1 MLSAITGDAAVEV
14 RRWLDRRKKSLE
26 DVRRHYEPLWRE
38 IRLYFEPS
46 FGRALVDERDIY
58 GRESRRD
65 DDKIINS
72 ETRIAVERY
81 SSGMQSGITNKAQ
94 SWLSIVPKRG
104 DGEAETSPVVN
115 EWCHGLTMDVIDAL
129 ERGNFYRSCGQVY
142 TQAAMFGTSVMMIIR
157 GDSVGDVSYEVI
169 DAGDYW
175 IAEDRYGI
183 VNTLMRRMSITVEQA
198 SVEFW
203 RQSLPTTWLTML
215 DDGRYEEVVEIYNI
229 VCPVKS
235 APAEV
240 VSIVGSD
247 CRYVSIYWAP
257 GDSNQT
263 SGILDIRRYGYKPFS
278 VMRQSNGYSAYGNGI
293 GEKSLPD
300 AKELQELERIMLK
313 MIAYE
318 ADPPILAP
326 STMQHSAINLLPG
339 GVTYYDS
346 VLGGSSPVSRL
357 FETRQ
362 GIDKVADYIRVVSD
376 RISRMWYNDLFS
388 MMLSISRGD
397 RQKRT
402 ATEIAEL
409 AGEKVTLLG
418 PVLTQM
424 DDFLNDVID
433 ATLSIL
439 TNDGMS
445 AMPPEDAVRDGVE
458 LSVEYTSTIHTEMKA
473 SLKMRSVNQLI
484 EVSGMLAQF
493 DSGVIDK
500 IDTDKIV
507 DEVGSVFPGSAAY
520 IVGTDAANQ
529 ARANRARLQAQQVQ
543 QARIDEAAKTAG
555 KNLKDL
561 SEARVGNGN
570 ALDALVSGLTR

>member
-1 MLSAITGDAAVEV
+1 MLSAITEQSSAAV

-26 DVRRHYEPLWRE
+26 DVRHHYEPLWRE
-38 IRLYFEPS
+38 IRLYFEPNV
-46 FGRALVDERDIY
+46 GRSLVDERDVY
-58 GRESRRD
+58 GREARRD

-72 ETRIAVERY
+72 EPRMAVERY
-81 SSGMQSGITNKAQ
+81 AAGMQSGITNKAQ
-94 SWLSIVPKRG
+94 AWLSIVPKRG
-104 DGEAETSPVVN
+104 DGELETSPTVN

-129 ERGNFYRSCGQVY
+129 ERGNFYRACGQVY
-142 TQAAMFGTSVMMIIR
+142 TQAAMIGTSVMMIIR
-157 GDSVGDVSYEVI
+157 GDSLGDVSYDVI

-175 IAEDRYGI
+175 IAEDRYGV

-198 SVEFW
+198 SAEFW
-203 RQSLPTTWLTML
+203 LQSLPTTWQTMI
-215 DDGRYEEVVEIYNI
+215 DDGRFEEIVEVYNI
-229 VCPVKS
+229 VCPVQS
-235 APAEV
+235 APADV
-240 VSIVGSD
+240 VSAVGSD
-247 CRYVSIYWAP
+247 CRYVSIYWTP
-257 GDSNQT
+257 GDSNET
-263 SGILDIRRYGYKPFS
+263 SGILDVRRYGYKPFA
-278 VMRQSNGYSAYGNGI
+278 VMRQSNGYSAYGKGI

-326 STMQHSAINLLPG
+326 STMQHSAINMLPG

-362 GIDKVADYIRVVSD
+362 GIDKVADYIKVVSD

-397 RQKRT
+397 RQQRT
-402 ATEIAEL
+402 ATEISEL

-424 DDFLNDVID
+424 DDFLNDVVD

-439 TNDGMS
+439 VNDGLS
-445 AMPPEDAVRDGVE
+445 AMPPEDAMQDGVE

-493 DSGVIDK
+493 DQGVIDK

-507 DEVGSVFPGSAAY
+507 DEVGSVFPGAASY
-520 IVGTDAANQ
+520 IVETDEANQ
-529 ARANRARLQAQQVQ
+529 ARANRARLQEMQAQ
-543 QARIDEAAKTAG
+543 QARMDEASKTAG
-555 KNLKDL
+555 RNLKDL
-561 SEARVGNGN
+561 SETRIGNGN